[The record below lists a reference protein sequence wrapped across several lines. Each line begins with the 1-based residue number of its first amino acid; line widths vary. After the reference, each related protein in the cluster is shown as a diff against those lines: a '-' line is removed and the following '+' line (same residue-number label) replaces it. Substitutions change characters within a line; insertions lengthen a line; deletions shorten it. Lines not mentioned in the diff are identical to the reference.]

1 MTYLGTQL
9 DDDALVSFVSEHPD
23 PEVREA
29 MSARVAGT
37 LFYYN
42 QLRSSMLSDR
52 SDPSGRLH
60 RIAGNFDHIVREII
74 DLQPTQECHATELAD
89 FIKNGNSEDVVTRLD
104 ALFEQLQ
111 SVSP

>member
-1 MTYLGTQL
+1 M
-9 DDDALVSFVSEHPD
+9 
-23 PEVREA
+23 
-29 MSARVAGT
+29 AGT

-60 RIAGNFDHIVREII
+60 RIAGNFDQSVREIMG
-74 DLQPTQECHATELAD
+74 LHPTQNYYATELAD
-89 FIKNGNSEDVVTRLD
+89 FIKNGSSEDVVTRLD